1 LHGVFGNVFHSADPA
16 IIGTSNKLLFIGGNG
31 MTLETHVDV
40 IIWHED
46 METLE
51 ITMQEVREI
60 IAFMTNVKRK
70 FKVSV
75 GRTAGTDENGNNVMG
90 YPERE

>member
-1 LHGVFGNVFHSADPA
+1 
-16 IIGTSNKLLFIGGNG
+16 
-31 MTLETHVDV
+31 MLETHVGV

-60 IAFMTNVKRK
+60 IEYMTNRKRR
-70 FKVSV
+70 FQVNV
-75 GRTAGTDENGNNVMG
+75 GRTAGTDENGNNVNFLNPDYWEKDM
-90 YPERE
+90 E

>member
-1 LHGVFGNVFHSADPA
+1 
-16 IIGTSNKLLFIGGNG
+16 

>member
-1 LHGVFGNVFHSADPA
+1 
-16 IIGTSNKLLFIGGNG
+16 
-31 MTLETHVDV
+31 MLETHVDV

-60 IAFMTNVKRK
+60 IEYMTNRKRR

-90 YPERE
+90 YSERD

>member
-1 LHGVFGNVFHSADPA
+1 
-16 IIGTSNKLLFIGGNG
+16 

-40 IIWHED
+40 ILWHED

-51 ITMQEVREI
+51 ITMREVREI
-60 IAFMTNVKRK
+60 IEYMTNRKRR

-75 GRTAGTDENGNNVMG
+75 GRTAGTDEKGNKVMG

>member
-1 LHGVFGNVFHSADPA
+1 
-16 IIGTSNKLLFIGGNG
+16 
-31 MTLETHVDV
+31 MTLETHIDV

-60 IAFMTNVKRK
+60 IEYMTNRKRR
-70 FKVSV
+70 FQVDV
-75 GRTAGTDENGNNVMG
+75 GRTAGTDENGNYVMG
-90 YPERE
+90 YPERKE

>member
-1 LHGVFGNVFHSADPA
+1 
-16 IIGTSNKLLFIGGNG
+16 
-31 MTLETHVDV
+31 MLETHVSV

-60 IAFMTNVKRK
+60 IEYMTNRKRR
-70 FKVSV
+70 FQGNV
-75 GRTAGTDENGNNVMG
+75 GRTAGTDENGNNVNFLNPDYWEKDM
-90 YPERE
+90 E